1 MKNKRIIWMLTV
13 GLTFGMLTGCGG
25 EEKKTYDQACADLAQ
40 GSYDYAL
47 QGYQSSITAGYKTA
61 EAYRGAGI
69 ANIHLGNYQ
78 DAIDSLTNGL
88 NDEKAGKAL
97 KKDVLAYRATAELKS
112 GLHDAAMADCQ
123 TLAESYSMDAET
135 YYLTGCV
142 ALAMDSYDEASSN
155 FTEAYGED
163 ATYDRAI
170 QIYEAYL
177 EKDMEADGTRYLE
190 AALKTEAKNAED
202 YCNRGKVYYYM
213 EDYSNAQKELTEAV
227 NQKSTEGMLLLGMV
241 YRAQGDTS
249 NARSMYQQYVS
260 ADDSDPAKGYNGL
273 ALCDM
278 DDGSYDSALENIS
291 KGLEDASTEEMQDLL
306 FNEIVVYEK
315 KLDFATALSK
325 IQEYIKMFPDDENAA
340 KELTFLQSR
349 NGELSNDTA
358 SDTTENTDA
367 EAASD
372 AEDTA
377 DTSDGSDESGEEE
390 Y

>member
-1 MKNKRIIWMLTV
+1 MKNKRIVWMLTA

-97 KKDVLAYRATAELKS
+97 KKDMLAYRATAELKS
-112 GLHDAAMADCQ
+112 GLNDAAMADCQ

-142 ALAMDSYDEASSN
+142 RIAGGSFDEASSN

-190 AALKTEAKNAED
+190 AALKTEPKNAED

-260 ADDSDPAKGYNGL
+260 ADGSDPAKGYNGL
-273 ALCDM
+273 SLCDM

-315 KLDFATALSK
+315 KLDFSTALSK
-325 IQEYIKMFPDDENAA
+325 AQEYVQTFKDDDAAA

-349 NGELSNDTA
+349 VGNQAAAGDA
-358 SDTTENTDA
+358 SE
-367 EAASD
+367 
-372 AEDTA
+372 A
-377 DTSDGSDESGEEE
+377 DTSNESTAEESADTGTDESSEES

>member
-1 MKNKRIIWMLTV
+1 MKNKRIVWMLTA
-13 GLTFGMLTGCGG
+13 GLTFGMLTGCG
-25 EEKKTYDQACADLAQ
+25 DLAQ

-97 KKDVLAYRATAELKS
+97 KKDMLAYRATAELKS

-190 AALKTEAKNAED
+190 AALKTEPKNAED

-260 ADDSDPAKGYNGL
+260 ADGSDPAKGYNGL
-273 ALCDM
+273 SLCDM

-315 KLDFATALSK
+315 KLDFSTALSK
-325 IQEYIKMFPDDENAA
+325 MQEYIKMFPDDENAA

-372 AEDTA
+372 AGDAA
-377 DTSDGSDESGEEE
+377 DTSDEAGEEE

>member
-1 MKNKRIIWMLTV
+1 ML
-13 GLTFGMLTGCGG
+13 
-25 EEKKTYDQACADLAQ
+25 D
-40 GSYDYAL
+40 
-47 QGYQSSITAGYKTA
+47 
-61 EAYRGAGI
+61 
-69 ANIHLGNYQ
+69 
-78 DAIDSLTNGL
+78 
-88 NDEKAGKAL
+88 
-97 KKDVLAYRATAELKS
+97 YRATAELKA
-112 GLHDAAMADCQ
+112 GQNDAAMADCQ
-123 TLAESYSMDAET
+123 TLAESYDMDAET

-190 AALKTEAKNAED
+190 AVLKTEPKSAED
-202 YCNRGKVYYYM
+202 YCDRGKVYYYM

-241 YRAQGDTS
+241 YRAQDDTS
-249 NARSMYQQYVS
+249 NARSMYQQYVE
-260 ADDSDPAKGYNGL
+260 ADGSNPAKGYNGL

-278 DDGSYDSALENIS
+278 DEGSYDSALDNIS

-306 FNEIVVYEK
+306 YNEIVVYEK

-325 IQEYIKMFPDDENAA
+325 MQDYIKMFPDDENAA

-358 SDTTENTDA
+358 SDTTDSADTET
-367 EAASD
+367 ASD
-372 AEDTA
+372 ASTDTEDSTDSA
-377 DTSDGSDESGEEE
+377 DSSDGYDESDEEE